1 MALSPATHLNPRD
14 AHYALAK
21 HMPPTF
27 EEMEAA
33 TKRLPMPPPSSPDD
47 SDNLEGLTKAEI
59 EHLANSFDVTD
70 LAPKTS

>member
-1 MALSPATHLNPRD
+1 
-14 AHYALAK
+14 
-21 HMPPTF
+21 
-27 EEMEAA
+27 MEAA

-47 SDNLEGLTKAEI
+47 SDNLEGLTEAEI